1 MRFRLKSRKRA
12 LATEPVH
19 ATVPVLAAAEISAV
33 YYGQRQAGDFY
44 DFVRAGENRILFGL
58 FDVAGVH
65 DGNRAVITAAQ
76 QTFRTAGKKLFQ
88 SEELNE
94 SDAMVELGV
103 QLNTAVMR
111 AEGGVRACPAF
122 VGCYHETLGSLC
134 YVNAGHTPGI
144 LRDSTGMLDLP
155 ATGLP
160 LGLFSHMTCDAP
172 TVVLEPGA
180 AMLLVSRG
188 VVEARRK
195 ADEFGVLRVKQ
206 ALQNLSSETAKQICV
221 SVLQNVQQF
230 MGTPPTHDDVTALA
244 LIRASQAAAAA
255 QSS

>member
-1 MRFRLKSRKRA
+1 MRFPLKSRKQA
-12 LATEPVH
+12 VATEPVH

-44 DFVRAGENRILFGL
+44 DFVRVGDNRIIFGL
-58 FDVAGVH
+58 LDVAGDH
-65 DGNRAVITAAQ
+65 DGNRTVITAAQ
-76 QTFRTAGKKLFQ
+76 QTFRAAAKKLFQ

-103 QLNTAVMR
+103 QLNAAVMR

-122 VGCYHETLGSLC
+122 VGCYHEGLGSLC
-134 YVNAGHTPGI
+134 YLNAGHTPGV
-144 LRDSTGMLDLP
+144 LRDSTGISELS

-172 TVVLEPGA
+172 TVILEPGA
-180 AMLLVSRG
+180 AMLVASRG

-195 ADEFGVLRVKQ
+195 AEEFGVSRLKQ
-206 ALQNLSSETAKQICV
+206 TLQNVTTDTAKQICV

-244 LIRASQAAAAA
+244 LIRAAQAAAAKT
-255 QSS
+255 S